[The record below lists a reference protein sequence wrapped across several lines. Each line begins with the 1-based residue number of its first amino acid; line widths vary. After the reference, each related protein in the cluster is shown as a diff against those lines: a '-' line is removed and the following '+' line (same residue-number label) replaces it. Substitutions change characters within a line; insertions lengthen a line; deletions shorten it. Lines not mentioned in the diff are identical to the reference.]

1 MIPLL
6 LGAGRM
12 MAGAAVRGAASQS
25 VKGAIVKTA
34 KNKVKEKAVT
44 ISKEKLLNRESSKEG
59 GGGALVK
66 QPVSSV
72 VKSPLSAIVQ
82 KSDDTEKG
90 NGTKSSSSGLLPELV
105 AIKSI
110 LESIK
115 KVIDSQSEFDKNEYD
130 IRRKSLELSKRKE
143 TEAKL
148 EEEGDED
155 VEESEKESAPQESFF
170 EKIKRFLLFTFL
182 GSIANW
188 AFKYLPKIID
198 IIGSIAKGIDSTLEV
213 IKFAVVSI
221 ATNFPKQIKFLA
233 KLTKKLFVGP
243 AKLIGKLILKTGK
256 FAFGLLSKAGS
267 ALLNF
272 VKAPIQNITKRVIGS
287 FGKQAGGA
295 LAKQAGSSIVKS
307 GGQQAAKQGGKEA
320 AKQSVKSVTAGNSA
334 KLIRRLG
341 AFRRVFQRVPVIGAL
356 IAVGIDLALGEP
368 LDRAVVGA
376 IGSTI
381 GAAIGGA
388 IGTGI
393 IPIPI
398 VGTAVGGVVGGAIG
412 DWLAKKLYGDLTG
425 RVSQAEKESQK
436 SEGGISKKFF
446 GGLSRGTSTR
456 KTQGSLN
463 SGSLTRK
470 TGTQKRSI
478 NKVGDKLRSM
488 FFGKGSE
495 IKPLNENEV
504 DLFKSKSR
512 DYLLSVMNIFNNGTF
527 VGDLLKLG
535 SYMTL
540 GKVVKSSDAE
550 SVANTLSNEFYNS
563 PFTKD
568 ISDEDKTGFTHI
580 LKKWA
585 KDSIVNNILGFQN
598 SISPLVNQRRSELG
612 MESTSSSESGPG
624 SGSDGEGGGDG
635 DAGAGGP
642 DLTAGPIAGGPMHQ
656 KGANIAKEL
665 MKLIGIKDYQAAAII
680 GNLMQES
687 SLVPDRVQGSGMR
700 RGTLKLDGKTGY
712 SYAQWTYPSRQ
723 QAFAN
728 YMQKKGHDWRTK
740 GATDQL
746 ATGFLA
752 TEFKEYMSSVFTGTK
767 NVSSAS
773 NWVLKNYEKP
783 ADKGPREQ
791 KERAHDS
798 AAVLA
803 KMAVGGNNQP
813 KAAPKPEGPKKT
825 SGGENPN
832 SPRVMRSNAYLENTG
847 QAQSTS
853 NMFTSPN
860 SYQTNIGKPTSNM
873 FTLPNSYQANI
884 GESTSN
890 KANIGKSTSNI
901 STKSTQLRTQ
911 ASYESTSP
919 TTIFMQMP
927 PSQQPP
933 AGGSNGQRR
942 IVNINGS
949 SIDIERILFTAGL
962 Y

>member
-1 MIPLL
+1 MLPLL

-12 MAGAAVRGAASQS
+12 MAAGAVRGAAGQTA
-25 VKGAIVKTA
+25 KGAIVKTA
-34 KNKVKEKAVT
+34 KNEVKEKAVK
-44 ISKEKLLNRESSKEG
+44 ISKDKLLNRESPKEG

-66 QPVSSV
+66 QPVGALVKASS
-72 VKSPLSAIVQ
+72 SAIVK

-90 NGTKSSSSGLLPELV
+90 TKSGSSSLLSELV

-130 IRRKSLELSKRKE
+130 SRRKSLELSRRKE
-143 TEAKL
+143 KETKL
-148 EEEGDED
+148 EEKGG
-155 VEESEKESAPQESFF
+155 EKPSKSESASTPGIPFF
-170 EKIKRFLLFTFL
+170 ERIKRFLLFTFL

-188 AFKYLPKIID
+188 AFTHLPKIIN
-198 IIGSIAKGIDSTLEV
+198 IIESIAKGIDSTLEV

-233 KLTKKLFVGP
+233 KLTKKLFAGP

-272 VKAPIQNITKRVIGS
+272 VKAPIQNITKRVLGS
-287 FGKQAGGA
+287 FGKQTGGA

-320 AKQSVKSVTAGNSA
+320 AKQSLKSAAAGNSA
-334 KLIRRLG
+334 RLIRRLG
-341 AFRRVFQRVPVIGAL
+341 AFSKVFKRVPVVGAL
-356 IAVGIDLALGEP
+356 IAVGIDLALGES

-388 IGTGI
+388 IGTGV

-478 NKVGDKLRSM
+478 NKIGDKLRSM

-550 SVANTLSNEFYNS
+550 SVADTLSNEFYNS

-568 ISDEDKTGFTHI
+568 ISDEDKTSFTHI

-585 KDSIVNNILGFQN
+585 KDSIVNNILSFQN
-598 SISPLVNQRRSELG
+598 SITPLVNQRRGELG
-612 MESTSSSESGPG
+612 KERPGAGPG
-624 SGSDGEGGGDG
+624 SGANDDNGSDGDDDPGKVSGPVPTGGSADFWALAAISSREDVKPQGSADVAQSIYNRAATGAYGGGRSIKNLIIASGQYEPTFKNRRDWAAIK
-635 DAGAGGP
+635 DRETAIKAAGSATNVDSSARAILNPTLQKKAAEFVGGRT
-642 DLTAGPIAGGPMHQ
+642 DFMGESQ
-656 KGANIAKEL
+656 KGSMN
-665 MKLIGIKDYQAAAII
+665 
-680 GNLMQES
+680 
-687 SLVPDRVQGSGMR
+687 
-700 RGTLKLDGKTGY
+700 RGKGDITRGRGY
-712 SYAQWTYPSRQ
+712 NFHGWFYNAR
-723 QAFAN
+723 
-728 YMQKKGHDWRTK
+728 
-740 GATDQL
+740 L
-746 ATGFLA
+746 A
-752 TEFKEYMSSVFTGTK
+752 
-767 NVSSAS
+767 
-773 NWVLKNYEKP
+773 KP
-783 ADKGPREQ
+783 AGIPNFGASIKQDAKDDGRGSSPSG
-791 KERAHDS
+791 KPSSTGGSER
-798 AAVLA
+798 
-803 KMAVGGNNQP
+803 
-813 KAAPKPEGPKKT
+813 
-825 SGGENPN
+825 PN
-832 SPRVMRSNAYLENTG
+832 DARVTRSNT
-847 QAQSTS
+847 
-853 NMFTSPN
+853 
-860 SYQTNIGKPTSNM
+860 YQ
-873 FTLPNSYQANI
+873 
-884 GESTSN
+884 
-890 KANIGKSTSNI
+890 ANIGKSTSNV

-911 ASYESTSP
+911 ASYELNYSP
-919 TTIFMQMP
+919 VVLMQMP
-927 PSQQPP
+927 SRPQPQLGGTKANPSSGQQ
-933 AGGSNGQRR
+933 GGSYLD
-942 IVNINGS
+942 S
-949 SIDIERILFTAGL
+949 FSIDIEKTL
-962 Y
+962 YSFSLY

>member
-1 MIPLL
+1 MLPLL

-12 MAGAAVRGAASQS
+12 MAAGAVRGAAGQTA
-25 VKGAIVKTA
+25 KGAIVKTA
-34 KNKVKEKAVT
+34 KNEVKEKAVK
-44 ISKEKLLNRESSKEG
+44 ISKDKLLNRESPKEG

-66 QPVSSV
+66 QPVGALVKASS
-72 VKSPLSAIVQ
+72 SAIVK

-90 NGTKSSSSGLLPELV
+90 TKSGSSSLLSELV

-130 IRRKSLELSKRKE
+130 SRRKSLELSRRKE
-143 TEAKL
+143 KETKL
-148 EEEGDED
+148 EEKGG
-155 VEESEKESAPQESFF
+155 EKPSKSESASTPGIPFF
-170 EKIKRFLLFTFL
+170 ERIKRFLLFTFL

-188 AFKYLPKIID
+188 AFTHLPKIIN
-198 IIGSIAKGIDSTLEV
+198 IIESIAKGIDSTLEV

-233 KLTKKLFVGP
+233 KLTKKLFAGP

-272 VKAPIQNITKRVIGS
+272 VKAPIQNITKRVLGS
-287 FGKQAGGA
+287 FGKQTGGA

-320 AKQSVKSVTAGNSA
+320 AKQSLKSAAAGNSA
-334 KLIRRLG
+334 RLIRRLG
-341 AFRRVFQRVPVIGAL
+341 AFSKVFKRVPVVGAL
-356 IAVGIDLALGEP
+356 IAVGIDLALGES

-388 IGTGI
+388 IGTGV

-478 NKVGDKLRSM
+478 NKIGDKLRSM

-550 SVANTLSNEFYNS
+550 SVADTLSNEFYNS

-568 ISDEDKTGFTHI
+568 ISDEDKTSFTHI

-585 KDSIVNNILGFQN
+585 KDSIVNNILSFQN
-598 SISPLVNQRRSELG
+598 SITPLVNQRRGELG
-612 MESTSSSESGPG
+612 KERPGAGPG
-624 SGSDGEGGGDG
+624 SGANDDNGSDGDDDPGKVSGPVPTGGSADFWALAAISSREDVKPQGSADVAQSIYNRAATGAYGGGRSIKNLIIASGQYEPTFKNRRDWAAIK
-635 DAGAGGP
+635 DRETAIKAAGSATNVDSSARAILNPTLQKKAAEFVGGRT
-642 DLTAGPIAGGPMHQ
+642 DFMGESQ
-656 KGANIAKEL
+656 KGSMN
-665 MKLIGIKDYQAAAII
+665 
-680 GNLMQES
+680 
-687 SLVPDRVQGSGMR
+687 
-700 RGTLKLDGKTGY
+700 RGKGDITRGRGY
-712 SYAQWTYPSRQ
+712 NFHGWFYNAR
-723 QAFAN
+723 
-728 YMQKKGHDWRTK
+728 
-740 GATDQL
+740 L
-746 ATGFLA
+746 A
-752 TEFKEYMSSVFTGTK
+752 
-767 NVSSAS
+767 
-773 NWVLKNYEKP
+773 KP
-783 ADKGPREQ
+783 AGIPNFGASIKQDAKDDGRGSSPSG
-791 KERAHDS
+791 KPSSTGGSER
-798 AAVLA
+798 
-803 KMAVGGNNQP
+803 
-813 KAAPKPEGPKKT
+813 
-825 SGGENPN
+825 PN
-832 SPRVMRSNAYLENTG
+832 DARVTRSNT
-847 QAQSTS
+847 
-853 NMFTSPN
+853 
-860 SYQTNIGKPTSNM
+860 YQ
-873 FTLPNSYQANI
+873 
-884 GESTSN
+884 
-890 KANIGKSTSNI
+890 ANIGKSTSNV

-911 ASYESTSP
+911 ASYELNYSP
-919 TTIFMQMP
+919 VVLMQMP
-927 PSQQPP
+927 SSPQPQLGGTKANPSSGQQ
-933 AGGSNGQRR
+933 GGSYLD
-942 IVNINGS
+942 S
-949 SIDIERILFTAGL
+949 FSIDIEKTL
-962 Y
+962 YSFSLY